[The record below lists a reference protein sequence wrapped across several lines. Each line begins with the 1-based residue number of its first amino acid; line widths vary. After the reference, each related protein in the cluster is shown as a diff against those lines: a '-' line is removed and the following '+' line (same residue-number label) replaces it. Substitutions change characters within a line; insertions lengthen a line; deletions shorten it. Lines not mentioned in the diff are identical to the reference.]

1 MDMELRARRR
11 ALRKNVGTHIFLIL
25 FGLFMVFPLIWMV
38 FGTFKTNKEM
48 FSSARL
54 LPEHFTLQ
62 YFIEGWRAQGQY
74 TYGTFLKNTVI
85 LVIPVVIFTVVSCA
99 LVAYGFSRFKFPMKK
114 QLFALMISTM
124 MLPNTVIIIPR
135 YIIFRELDWLNTYM
149 PFYMPALLACYPFYI
164 FMLVQ
169 FLRGI
174 PKELDE
180 AAYIDG
186 CNSFTVF
193 CQILLPILKPALF
206 SAGLLQLMSTWNDF
220 FNSLIYI
227 NSIGKYTLSLALR
240 MTIDAGAQIGWAS
253 ILAMAL
259 VAMAPLVVLFFS
271 AQKYFVEGIA
281 TSGIKG

>member
-1 MDMELRARRR
+1 MDKKE
-11 ALRKNVGTHIFLIL
+11 KVNVKEKQREIRTHIFLAA
-25 FGLFMVFPLIWMV
+25 FGLFMVFPLIWMA
-38 FGTFKTNKEM
+38 FGTFKSNKEL
-48 FSSARL
+48 FSSAKL

-62 YFIEGWRAQGQY
+62 YFIEGWNAQGQY
-74 TYGTFLKNTVI
+74 TYGTFLVNTIV
-85 LVIPVVIFTVVSCA
+85 LVIPVVIFTVISCS
-99 LVAYGFSRFKFPMKK
+99 LVAYGFSRFRFPMKK
-114 QLFALMISTM
+114 MLFMLMISTM

-135 YIIFRELDWLNTYM
+135 YIIFRELGWLNSYM

-164 FMLVQ
+164 FMLIQ

-174 PKELDE
+174 PRELDE

-186 CNSFTVF
+186 CSSFTVF
-193 CQILLPILKPALF
+193 VRILLPILKPALF

-227 NSIGKYTLSLALR
+227 NSLSKYTLSLALR

-259 VAMAPLVVLFFS
+259 VAMGPLVSLFFS

-281 TSGIKG
+281 TSGLKG

>member
-1 MDMELRARRR
+1 MNMELKVNRRELYRSARA
-11 ALRKNVGTHIFLIL
+11 HFILIL
-25 FGLFMVFPLIWMV
+25 FGLVMVFPLIWMV

-48 FSSARL
+48 FSSVSL

-62 YFIEGWRAQGQY
+62 YYIEGWKAQGQY
-74 TYGTFLKNTVI
+74 TYGTFLTNTVI
-85 LVIPVVIFTVVSCA
+85 LVLPVVIFTVISCS
-99 LVAYGFSRFKFPMKK
+99 LVAYGFTRFKFPMKK

-124 MLPNTVIIIPR
+124 MLPNTVVIIPR
-135 YIIFRELDWLNTYM
+135 YIIFRELGWLNTYM

-174 PKELDE
+174 PRELDE

-193 CQILLPILKPALF
+193 VQILLPILKPALF

-259 VAMAPLVVLFFS
+259 VAMGPLVLLFFS

>member
-1 MDMELRARRR
+1 MNMELKVNRRELYRSARA
-11 ALRKNVGTHIFLIL
+11 HFILIL
-25 FGLFMVFPLIWMV
+25 FGLVMVFPLIWMV

-48 FSSARL
+48 FSSVSL

-62 YFIEGWRAQGQY
+62 YYIEGWKAQGQY
-74 TYGTFLKNTVI
+74 TYGTFLTNTVI
-85 LVIPVVIFTVVSCA
+85 LVLPVVIFTVISCS
-99 LVAYGFSRFKFPMKK
+99 LVAYGFTRFKFPMKK

-124 MLPNTVIIIPR
+124 MLPNTVVIIPR
-135 YIIFRELDWLNTYM
+135 YIIFRELGWLNTYM

-193 CQILLPILKPALF
+193 VQILLPILKPALF

-259 VAMAPLVVLFFS
+259 VAMGPLVLLFFS

>member
-1 MDMELRARRR
+1 
-11 ALRKNVGTHIFLIL
+11 
-25 FGLFMVFPLIWMV
+25 MV
-38 FGTFKTNKEM
+38 
-48 FSSARL
+48 
-54 LPEHFTLQ
+54 
-62 YFIEGWRAQGQY
+62 
-74 TYGTFLKNTVI
+74 NTII
-85 LVIPVVIFTVVSCA
+85 LVIPVVLFTVTSCT
-99 LVAYGFSRFKFPMKK
+99 LVAYGFSRFRFPMKK
-114 QLFALMISTM
+114 ALFMLMISTM

-135 YIIFRELDWLNTYM
+135 YIIFRELGWLNSYM
-149 PFYMPALLACYPFYI
+149 PFYVPALLACYPFYI
-164 FMLVQ
+164 FMLIQ
-169 FLRGI
+169 FFRGI

-193 CQILLPILKPALF
+193 LRILLPILKPALF
-206 SAGLLQLMSTWNDF
+206 SAGLLQLMTTWNDF

-259 VAMAPLVVLFFS
+259 VAMSPLVILFFA

-281 TSGIKG
+281 TSGLKG

>member
-1 MDMELRARRR
+1 MNMEIKAKRRELYRSVRAHFI
-11 ALRKNVGTHIFLIL
+11 LIF
-25 FGLFMVFPLIWMV
+25 FGLVMVFPLIWMV

-48 FSSARL
+48 FSSVAL

-62 YFIEGWRAQGQY
+62 YYIEGWKAQGQY
-74 TYGTFLKNTVI
+74 TYGTFLINTVL
-85 LVIPVVIFTVVSCA
+85 LVLPVVIFTVISCS
-99 LVAYGFSRFKFPMKK
+99 LVAYGFTRFKFPLKK

-124 MLPNTVIIIPR
+124 MLPNTVVIIPR
-135 YIIFRELDWLNTYM
+135 YIIFRELGWLNTYM

-193 CQILLPILKPALF
+193 IQILLPILKPALF

-259 VAMAPLVVLFFS
+259 VAMGPLVLLFFS